1 MKNQVSV
8 VIPYYNAAETLGRAL
23 ISIQEQTLAVDEIII
38 VNDGSDLE
46 QLKTII
52 LPFQDSLPITLVDLG
67 GNRGASY
74 ARNTGIANATGEFIA
89 FLDSDD
95 VWHKEKNK
103 IQYDFMRSS
112 GAYMSCHG
120 YVFNLNKDKMT
131 GENSGGAKK
140 LNFIDFVWRNHIFTP
155 SVMVKRSNFI
165 DFDSRLSRAEDLK
178 CFLSNFS
185 NGEVFRLPD
194 MLAGGYKKGVGESG
208 LSGSIE
214 LMHKEYLRAWRMLYQ
229 EKKVNFFVF
238 AMAIL
243 IEKAKYPIRL
253 ARS

>member
-1 MKNQVSV
+1 MKNKISV
-8 VIPYYNAAETLGRAL
+8 VIPYYNAAETLARAL
-23 ISIQEQTLAVDEIII
+23 ISIQKQTLAVDQIII
-38 VNDGSDLE
+38 VNDGSDPL

-52 LPFQDSLPITLVDLG
+52 FPFQDSLPITLIDLG
-67 GNRGASY
+67 ENRGASY

-89 FLDSDD
+89 FLDADD
-95 VWHKEKNK
+95 VWHKDKCK
-103 IQYDFMRSS
+103 VQYDFMRRS
-112 GAYMSCHG
+112 GAYLSCHG

-131 GENSGGAKK
+131 GGNSDGAKK
-140 LNFIDFVWRNHIFTP
+140 LNIIDFVWRNHIFTP
-155 SVMVKRSNFI
+155 SVMVKRSHFI

-185 NGEVFRLPD
+185 NGEIFRFPA
-194 MLAGGYKKGVGESG
+194 MLTGGYKRGIGESG

-214 LMHKEYLRAWRMLYQ
+214 LMHREYLRAWRMLYQ
-229 EKKVNFFVF
+229 EKRVSFLAF
-238 AMAIL
+238 ALGTL